1 MSTPNNKV
9 LAGRVAL
16 VTGGSSGLGFGAAK
30 RLNEEGAFV
39 YIISRRKDQIAQA
52 AARIGT

>member
-1 MSTPNNKV
+1 MESTKKETTILDMSTPNNKA

-30 RLNEEGAFV
+30 RLAEEGA
-39 YIISRRKDQIAQA
+39 KHK
-52 AARIGT
+52 AR